1 MAFNPFEMAQQQFD
15 SVAEKLGLSESIR
28 SLLRV
33 PMREYVV
40 SLPIRMDD
48 GSMRVFRVYRVQ
60 HNDGRGPC

>member
-48 GSMRVFRVYRVQ
+48 GSMRVFRGYRVQ
-60 HNDGRGPC
+60 HNDCTR